1 MSHFDFRFWILDF
14 GLGRRVKVILGERV
28 AYERAIGYKYLEKW
42 IAELP

>member
-14 GLGRRVKVILGERV
+14 RLGGVEVILGERV